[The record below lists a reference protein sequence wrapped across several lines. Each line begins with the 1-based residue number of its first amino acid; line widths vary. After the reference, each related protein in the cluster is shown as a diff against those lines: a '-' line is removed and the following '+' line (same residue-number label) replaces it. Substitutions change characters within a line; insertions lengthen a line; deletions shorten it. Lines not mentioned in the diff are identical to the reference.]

1 MSLYEL
7 IHESAGS
14 EMIRQAESM
23 AIYDAVA
30 EYLAEGNTSAAVD
43 LAIQFENYPHAFTHM
58 IPLTLEDVSDIHD
71 DEIKNLPFI
80 YIIMLQSL
88 AWDDDAAAL
97 INEKI
102 LAQGDWI
109 LPLSEGISNKNA
121 FNHIYNK
128 WVTEN
133 GWIESFNIWYKN

>member
-7 IHESAGS
+7 IRESAGS
-14 EMIRQAESM
+14 EMIRQAERM

-30 EYLAEGNTSAAVD
+30 EYLGEGKTSPALD
-43 LAIQFENYPHAFTHM
+43 LAMQFENYPYAFTHM
-58 IPLTLEDVSDIHD
+58 IPFTLEDVADIHD

-102 LAQGDWI
+102 LAQAQGDWI

-121 FNHIYNK
+121 FNHVYNK
-128 WVTEN
+128 WLAEN
-133 GWIESFNIWYKN
+133 GWIESFNV